1 MSDEILSISDVADS
15 EVQLAVFFI
24 DEERYAIDIMKI
36 KEIVKPMKTTPL
48 PDVPDFIKGV
58 INLRGVVL
66 PVISMRERFGLSHE
80 ETEESRIIIIGLKK
94 ITVGILVDAIEEV
107 ITIPLKDVKLPPKI
121 AKGVDSTYLKGI
133 CRLGEDVLV
142 LLDLD
147 KILTSVEKVMV
158 DELKKKDSYR

>member
-1 MSDEILSISDVADS
+1 MSDEILSISDVAES

-58 INLRGVVL
+58 INLRGMVL
-66 PVISMRERFGLSHE
+66 PVISMRERFGLPYK
-80 ETEESRIIIIGLKK
+80 ETAESRIIIIGLKK
-94 ITVGILVDAIEEV
+94 ISVGILVDAVEEV
-107 ITIPLKDVKLPPKI
+107 LTIPLKDVKLPPKI
-121 AKGVDSTYLKGI
+121 AKGVDSMYLKGL
-133 CRLGEDVLV
+133 CRMGEDVLV

-158 DELKKKDSYR
+158 DELKKKDSSA